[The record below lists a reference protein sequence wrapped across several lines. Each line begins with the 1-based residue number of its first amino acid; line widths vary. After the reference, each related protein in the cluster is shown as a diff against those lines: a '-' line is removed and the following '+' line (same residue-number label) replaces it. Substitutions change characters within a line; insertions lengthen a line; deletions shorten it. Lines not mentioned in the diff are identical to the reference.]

1 MLRPQDAARRDIR
14 ALDGLWDFALD
25 TEGRGQADGWESGIP
40 QPRRMAV
47 PGSWNDI
54 FTTQS
59 EREFFGDAWYQRRVK
74 VPNGW
79 TEQVVLYF
87 ESVTHTATVF
97 VDGTRVAEHQGGYLP
112 FEVDITSLVSP
123 GAWFTLTVIANN
135 LLTYETIPPGT
146 IQETSSG
153 PKLRYLHDFFN
164 YSGIHRHV
172 WLQSRPSV
180 HLDDITVT
188 TEVQDTTGVV
198 NYAVV
203 LAGGIPDQVTV
214 RTTLLDASG
223 EAVGRAEGATGRIV
237 VPQARLWGG
246 ARRLPLHP
254 ARRVG
259 RW

>member
-40 QPRRMAV
+40 QSRRMAV

-97 VDGTRVAEHQGGYLP
+97 VDDTRVAEHQGGYLP

-146 IQETSSG
+146 IQG
-153 PKLRYLHDFFN
+153 DVVR
-164 YSGIHRHV
+164 
-172 WLQSRPSV
+172 
-180 HLDDITVT
+180 
-188 TEVQDTTGVV
+188 TEV
-198 NYAVV
+198 A
-203 LAGGIPDQVTV
+203 LP
-214 RTTLLDASG
+214 
-223 EAVGRAEGATGRIV
+223 
-237 VPQARLWGG
+237 ARLLQLLGYPPS
-246 ARRLPLHP
+246 RLVAVASLGPRGRHHRDSP
-254 ARRVG
+254 RCQARRVSSITPWSSLVAYPT
-259 RW
+259 R